1 MTRSAVGEPGGILNP
16 KVGEKKFQLSRL
28 LPSEDL
34 KFFVEHY
41 WIVTWDRRDQESYL
55 SENLPYP
62 TVHLVIEKEKS
73 NLFGVITGKFSVLL
87 KDKGRA
93 FGVKFR
99 PGAFYPFVKTPIS
112 RFTNSSIGLSDV
124 FGTDALAL
132 ETMILSLNDGE
143 KMSNVAENFLRERLP
158 EHDENVAVVNKIIDS
173 ITADGTI
180 IKVDDV
186 VDRLSLNKRWLQR
199 LFNHYVGVS
208 PKWVI
213 KRYRLREAAQKLAH
227 GEVED
232 WPMLALDLGYFDQA
246 HFIKDFKAMVGKT
259 PAEYA
264 KRIG

>member
-41 WIVTWDRRDQESYL
+41 WVVTWDLRGQEPYL

-87 KDKGRA
+87 KEKGRA

-99 PGAFYPFVKTPIS
+99 PGAFYPFVKSPVS
-112 RFTNSSIGLSDV
+112 RFTNSFIRLSDV
-124 FGTDALAL
+124 FGIDALAL
-132 ETMILSLNDGE
+132 EAMILPLEDEE
-143 KMSNVAENFLRERLP
+143 KMINVAEHFLRERLP
-158 EHDENVAVVNKIIDS
+158 EYDENVAAVNKIIDA

-180 IKVDDV
+180 LKVDDV
-186 VDRLSLNKRWLQR
+186 VDRLNLNKRWLQR

-213 KRYRLREAAQKLAH
+213 KRYRLHEAAHKLAH
-227 GEVED
+227 DEVKN

-246 HFIKDFKAMVGKT
+246 HFIKDFKAFVGKT

-264 KRIG
+264 KHIG

>member
-16 KVGEKKFQLSRL
+16 KAGEKKFQLSRL
-28 LPSEDL
+28 LPSEDV

-41 WIVTWDRRDQESYL
+41 WVVTWDLRDQEPYL

-73 NLFGVITGKFSVLL
+73 NIFGVITGKFSVLL
-87 KDKGRA
+87 KEKGRA

-99 PGAFYPFVKTPIS
+99 PGAFYPFVKSPVS
-112 RFTNSSIGLSDV
+112 RFTNSSISLSDV
-124 FGTDALAL
+124 FGIDALAL
-132 ETMILSLNDGE
+132 ETMILSLEDEE
-143 KMSNVAENFLRERLP
+143 KMVNVAENFLRERLP
-158 EHDENVAVVNKIIDS
+158 EYDEHVAAVNKVIDS

-180 IKVDDV
+180 LKVDDV
-186 VDRLSLNKRWLQR
+186 VDRLNLNKRWLQR

-213 KRYRLREAAQKLAH
+213 KRYRLHEAAQKLAH
-227 GEVED
+227 GEVKD
-232 WPMLALDLGYFDQA
+232 WPTLALDLGYFDQA
-246 HFIKDFKAMVGKT
+246 HFIKDFKAFVGKT

-264 KRIG
+264 KHIG